1 MTLKTL
7 DKPTTPELAQR
18 APFPMLSD
26 PWGEFERM
34 RKLMD
39 EMMSE
44 FFSPTHAMMPRMMHE
59 TVGTWRPALN
69 MYRQNGNLI
78 VEAAMPGLKKEDIQ
92 VGLTGQTLTLHGH
105 RKDEKK
111 IEKEH
116 LFCSEMREG
125 QFSSSIKLPVE
136 VTADKVKAEYKDGI
150 LRLTMPLVEP
160 EKHKTVNVK
169 IG

>member
-7 DKPTTPELAQR
+7 EKTTPAELAER
-18 APFPMLSD
+18 VPFPMLSD

-34 RKLMD
+34 RKVMD

-44 FFSPTHAMMPRMMHE
+44 FFRPERGMRLRHEIPT
-59 TVGTWRPALN
+59 TWRPALN
-69 MYRQNGNLI
+69 MYRHNGNLV
-78 VEAAMPGLKKEDIQ
+78 VEAAMPGLKKDDIQ
-92 VGLTGQTLTLHGH
+92 INLTGQTLTLHGH

-111 IEKEH
+111 IEQEH

-125 QFSSSIKLPVE
+125 QFTSSIRLPVE
-136 VTADKVKAEYKDGI
+136 VVPDKVKAEYKDGI

-169 IG
+169 IS